1 MSEKE
6 KYVYILDVNGNPL
19 MPTRRFGKVR
29 RMLRDGLAK
38 IVNRDVFTIQLLYE
52 PKTHFVDELTL
63 GCNAGV
69 NHIGLSVSS
78 SDKEYFAED
87 IIVDKP
93 KVENNRKRRNRKV
106 RNDNRKSS
114 KEAQAAKR
122 GRQNQEKKINL
133 LCSILPIKNVRNE
146 IAKD

>member
-1 MSEKE
+1 MNAKE

-63 GCNAGV
+63 GCNAGD

-78 SDKEYFAED
+78 SDKEYFAEN
-87 IIVDKP
+87 ISVDKL
-93 KVENNRKRRNRKV
+93 KVKNFRKRRNRKV

-114 KEAQAAKR
+114 KEAQTAEHR
-122 GRQNQEKKINL
+122 RQKQENKINL
-133 LCSILPIKNVRNE
+133 LCSILPIKNVHNE

>member
-1 MSEKE
+1 MSAKE

-38 IVNRDVFTIQLLYE
+38 IVNKDVFTIQLLYE

-63 GCNAGV
+63 DCNAGD

-114 KEAQAAKR
+114 KEAQSAEHR
-122 GRQNQEKKINL
+122 RQKQEKNINFV
-133 LCSILPIKNVRNE
+133 CSILPIKNVRNE
-146 IAKD
+146 IVKD

>member
-1 MSEKE
+1 MSAKE

-38 IVNRDVFTIQLLYE
+38 IVNKDVFTIQLLYA

-63 GCNAGV
+63 DCNTED

-93 KVENNRKRRNRKV
+93 KVKNFRKRRNRKV

-114 KEAQAAKR
+114 KEAQTAEHR
-122 GRQNQEKKINL
+122 RQKQEKKINL

>member
-1 MSEKE
+1 MNTKPN
-6 KYVYILDVNGNPL
+6 YVYILDVNGNPL

-63 GCNAGV
+63 GCNAGD

-78 SDKEYFAED
+78 SDKEYFAEN

-93 KVENNRKRRNRKV
+93 KVKNFRKRRNRKV

-114 KEAQAAKR
+114 KEAQTAEHR
-122 GRQNQEKKINL
+122 RQKQENKINL
-133 LCSILPIKNVRNE
+133 LCSILPIKNVHNE

>member
-1 MSEKE
+1 MNTKPN
-6 KYVYILDVNGNPL
+6 YVYILDVNGNPL

-38 IVNRDVFTIQLLYE
+38 IVHRDVFTIQLLYE
-52 PKTHFVDELTL
+52 PKTHFVDDLTL
-63 GCNAGV
+63 DCDAGD
-69 NHIGLSVSS
+69 NRIGLSVSS

-114 KEAQAAKR
+114 KEVQSAEHR
-122 GRQNQEKKINL
+122 RQKQEKKINFV
-133 LCSILPIKNVRNE
+133 CSILPIKNVCNE
-146 IAKD
+146 IVKD

>member
-1 MSEKE
+1 MNTKPN
-6 KYVYILDVNGNPL
+6 YVYILDINGNPL
-19 MPTRRFGKVR
+19 MPTRRFCKVR

-38 IVNRDVFTIQLLYE
+38 IVHSDVFTIQLLYE

-63 GCNAGV
+63 GCNAGD

-93 KVENNRKRRNRKV
+93 KVENN
-106 RNDNRKSS
+106 
-114 KEAQAAKR
+114 
-122 GRQNQEKKINL
+122 
-133 LCSILPIKNVRNE
+133 
-146 IAKD
+146 

>member
-1 MSEKE
+1 MNTKE

-29 RMLRDGLAK
+29 RMLSDGLAK
-38 IVNRDVFTIQLLYE
+38 IVHRDVFTIQLLYE
-52 PKTHFVDELTL
+52 PKTHFVDDLTL
-63 GCNAGV
+63 DCDAGD
-69 NHIGLSVSS
+69 NRIGLSVSS

-93 KVENNRKRRNRKV
+93 KVENNRKRRNRKI

-114 KEAQAAKR
+114 KEAQTAEHR
-122 GRQNQEKKINL
+122 RQKQEKKINL
-133 LCSILPIKNVRNE
+133 LCSILPIKNVHNE
-146 IAKD
+146 ITKD

>member
-1 MSEKE
+1 MSAKE

-38 IVNRDVFTIQLLYE
+38 IVNKDVFTIQLLYE

-63 GCNAGV
+63 DCNAGD

-93 KVENNRKRRNRKV
+93 KVENFRKRRNRKV

-114 KEAQAAKR
+114 KEAQSAEHR
-122 GRQNQEKKINL
+122 RQKQEKNINFV
-133 LCSILPIKNVRNE
+133 CSILPIKNVCNE
-146 IAKD
+146 IVKD

>member
-1 MSEKE
+1 MDTKE
-6 KYVYILDVNGNPL
+6 KYVYILDMDGNPL

-38 IVNRDVFTIQLLYE
+38 IVHRDVFTIQLLYE
-52 PKTHFVDELTL
+52 PKTHFVDDLTL
-63 GCNAGV
+63 GCNDSD

-93 KVENNRKRRNRKV
+93 KVENFRKRRNRKI

-114 KEAQAAKR
+114 KEAQAAEHR
-122 GRQNQEKKINL
+122 RQKQENMI
-133 LCSILPIKNVRNE
+133 IK
-146 IAKD
+146 AK